1 MAASP
6 IVVPSN
12 SKFIGIGLNFSDH
25 AAETGAKPPTEPIVF
40 MKATSCINGPNDDI
54 EITKDSKKLHSED
67 EIVNEILKHTKH
79 ISENHTQDQIIAY
92 LDDTVVT
99 VNLKKNEE
107 KIDNIYQSL
116 IRFNMEQALVDDIR
130 KFKLNVQLD
139 NLYQKTVEKLGLKNT
154 PPKLSDLYKTT
165 LIKKVLEYSEKI
177 KSFDAKLN
185 TAQNEYESSKE
196 LLEISKKQTEINEK
210 YYDLFLK
217 VAENSAAVS
226 YKWASDT
233 ITKMQEAPKY
243 DGDPSGY
250 TKSLGDF
257 VSAQADVTTENLAAY
272 AEIAKKA
279 QMDSVSLF
287 LSSAK
292 TISSRKVL
300 LPQASQ
306 YR

>member
-1 MAASP
+1 MVSTIDMNKFYTDFMAS
-6 IVVPSN
+6 
-12 SKFIGIGLNFSDH
+12 L
-25 AAETGAKPPTEPIVF
+25 PTD
-40 MKATSCINGPNDDI
+40 TS
-54 EITKDSKKLHSED
+54 L
-67 EIVNEILKHTKH
+67 
-79 ISENHTQDQIIAY
+79 
-92 LDDTVVT
+92 LDDA
-99 VNLKKNEE
+99 
-107 KIDNIYQSL
+107 I
-116 IRFNMEQALVDDIR
+116 
-130 KFKLNVQLD
+130 
-139 NLYQKTVEKLGLKNT
+139 
-154 PPKLSDLYKTT
+154 
-165 LIKKVLEYSEKI
+165 
-177 KSFDAKLN
+177 
-185 TAQNEYESSKE
+185 
-196 LLEISKKQTEINEK
+196 KKQTEINEK

-292 TISSRKVL
+292 EVQKETAAAVKKAANDISPAKKK
-300 LPQASQ
+300 ASN
-306 YR
+306 